1 MSDDLF
7 QIESPLSGTFYRSPS
22 PDEPPYVEVG
32 QTVKSGDVVCIVE
45 SMKVFTEV
53 RTERDGV
60 IRKVL
65 IESEDPVMINQP
77 LLEVE
82 PL

>member
-32 QTVKSGDVVCIVE
+32 QTVKPGDVVCIVE

>member
-22 PDEPPYVEVG
+22 PDELPYVEVG

-65 IESEDPVMINQP
+65 MENEDPVMINQA

-82 PL
+82 EL

>member
-22 PDEPPYVEVG
+22 PDELPYVEVG
-32 QTVKSGDVVCIVE
+32 QTVKSGDVVCNVE

-65 IESEDPVMINQP
+65 MENEDPVMINQP

>member
-1 MSDDLF
+1 LCDKLF
-7 QIESPLSGTFYRSPS
+7 QIESPLSGTFYRSPC
-22 PDEPPYVEVG
+22 PDEPTYVEVG

-65 IESEDPVMINQP
+65 MENEDPVMINQP